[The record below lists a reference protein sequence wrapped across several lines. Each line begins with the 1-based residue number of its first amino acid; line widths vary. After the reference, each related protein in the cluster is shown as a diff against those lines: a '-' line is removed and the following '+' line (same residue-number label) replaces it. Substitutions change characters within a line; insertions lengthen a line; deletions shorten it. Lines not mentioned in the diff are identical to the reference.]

1 MLAREYRIAADKDIK
16 RTLKLGKRFNAPECS
31 LYITPNLLKHPRM
44 AVVVASGVSKSSVVR
59 NRIKR
64 QARDVLRLAIQGGAI
79 TQPLDVILVIR
90 PPATKIPDETRRE
103 FFKKFFERSRLLP
116 YNSGV

>member
-1 MLAREYRIAADKDIK
+1 MLAREYRIASDKDIK

-31 LYITPNLLKHPRM
+31 LYINPNILQRPRM
-44 AVVVASGVSKSSVVR
+44 AVVVASGVSKSAVVR

-64 QARDVLRLAIQGGAI
+64 QARDVLRLAIQDGVI

-90 PPATKIPDETRRE
+90 QPATKIPDETRRV
-103 FFKKFFERSRLLP
+103 FFKNFFERSRLLP